1 MSNSQV
7 PEGAQAEVAEHQ
19 TSFTEEVLGRR
30 FLELRWVKRFAAIDQ
45 TTRVIGIAALLGAV
59 LFLPVLGAVG
69 LWDCWETHYG
79 EVARTMIHRRD
90 YVFPYWES
98 AWFFSKPPLT
108 MWMHAVGMLLAGS
121 TDGVGPGYGAFS
133 WPLAIVLLA
142 LGLGLF
148 AAPAFPPAQRR
159 LGAWRWAVA
168 AAGVVVLILVVV
180 RGPFLDSPHWQA
192 ARANAG
198 PDGPLGI
205 GTEWGMR
212 LPFALASIAA
222 LALLA
227 LAVTRVA
234 GIRVGL
240 IAAVALATMPLY
252 FLVTRQAV
260 TDTPFVS
267 LLIAAMSCAI
277 IGQLDE
283 KTTRRSAWWYGFYA
297 CCGFAVFAK
306 GLLAGIPP
314 VVLLLYAGLCVM
326 PWDAESLSAHL
337 SWLLEPAYRAKVR
350 RSEKPIPF
358 LWGQCYRMRL
368 GTGLL
373 LFLAIIGPWFATLFL
388 FKEVDDESKRFWYR
402 FLIHDH
408 FARLASGVHTTT
420 PGGTF
425 VYFIEQGG
433 FGMFP
438 WVALL
443 PGGFALVA
451 RTQLRSK
458 DKVDHLALIAVIW
471 AVGVFTLLAFSAT
484 KFHHYILPVLP
495 PLAILIALFAD
506 RVWCEGPAR
515 HAVALIAGV
524 SLFALVGQNLASNP
538 KNFTDLFVYNY
549 DRPYPLTEVAQKAM
563 TLFGRRTLFTG
574 DVLTLLLLG
583 FGGFLALEGRKLKL
597 TLSPAGLLGS
607 LKEIIFSKEKSASS
621 RAMAIA
627 LILCGV
633 ALLLAMGSGGRLSP
647 TLFLGLALSLVA
659 IFLGSESA
667 KAKDRE
673 RADLQRGAAAVGVAA
688 VALVVTALR
697 RGTSGDQLQELL
709 SQAVNPKTFLGM
721 TFLVGGGLSAI
732 AALQRA
738 RTMMF
743 ASFLGLALV
752 LAGWFNWF
760 HWVDLAHHWTQ
771 RDQFWRY
778 YAQRKPGEPI
788 VAFLMNWRGETFY
801 SRNDVKQIRDQ
812 NVAPMRLYAQQPGRE
827 WALVE
832 HFRLGILKNAVGL
845 DKTVTVVDR
854 DLNNKF
860 VLVTID

>member
-1 MSNSQV
+1 MTSTQA
-7 PEGAQAEVAEHQ
+7 PEDAQAEVPQDQ
-19 TSFTEEVLGRR
+19 TTFTEEVLGRR
-30 FLELRWVKRFAAIDQ
+30 FLDLPWMKRLAGLDE
-45 TTRVIGIAALLGAV
+45 TTRVIGISALVGAA
-59 LFLPVLGAVG
+59 LFLPALGAVG

-79 EVARTMIHRRD
+79 EVARMMVHRRD

-108 MWMHAVGMLLAGS
+108 MWLMAVGMLLAG
-121 TDGVGPGYGAFS
+121 TNDGIGPGYGALS
-133 WPLAIVLLA
+133 WPAAIALGA
-142 LGLGLF
+142 LGLALC
-148 AAPAFPPAQRR
+148 AAPALGAVQRR
-159 LGAWRWAVA
+159 LGAWRWAA
-168 AAGVVVLILVVV
+168 GAAGVVALLAVVV
-180 RGPFLDSPHWQA
+180 RGPFLESAQWAA
-192 ARANAG
+192 ARASSGA
-198 PDGPLGI
+198 DGPLAI

-212 LPFALASIAA
+212 LPFALGSIAA

-234 GIRVGL
+234 GLRAGL
-240 IAAVALATMPLY
+240 TAAVALATMPLY

-306 GLLAGIPP
+306 GLLGAGIPAA
-314 VVLLLYAGLCVM
+314 VLLLYAALCVM

-337 SWLLEPAYRAKVR
+337 SWLLEPSYRAKVR
-350 RSEKPIPF
+350 RGEKPMPF

-373 LFLAIIGPWFATLFL
+373 LFAAIIGPWFATLFL
-388 FKEVDDESKRFWYR
+388 FEGVDDEGKRFWYR

-425 VYFIEQGG
+425 IYFIEQGG

-451 RTQLRSK
+451 RTHLRSK
-458 DKVDHLALIAVIW
+458 DRTDHLALLATVW
-471 AVGVFTLLAFSAT
+471 AVGLFTLLAFSAT

-506 RVWCEGPAR
+506 RLWREGPAR
-515 HAVALIAGV
+515 HAVSLIAGL
-524 SLFALVGQNLASNP
+524 SLFALIGQNLSSNP
-538 KNFTDLFVYNY
+538 KAFTDLFVYNY
-549 DRPYPLTEVAQKAM
+549 DRPYPMTEVAQKAM

-574 DVLTLLLLG
+574 DVLTLLLLA
-583 FGGFLALEGRKLKL
+583 FGGFLALEGWKKK
-597 TLSPAGLLGS
+597 TA
-607 LKEIIFSKEKSASS
+607 SA
-621 RAMAIA
+621 RAMALA
-627 LILCGV
+627 LVLCGL
-633 ALLLAMGSGGRLSP
+633 ALLLAMASGGRLSP

-659 IFLGSESA
+659 IFLGNESG

-673 RADLQRGAAAVGVAA
+673 KADLQRGAAAVGVAA
-688 VALVVTALR
+688 VALIVTALR
-697 RGTSGDQLQELL
+697 RGQSGDQLQELL
-709 SQAVNPKTFLGM
+709 SQQVNPKAFLGM
-721 TFLVGGGLSAI
+721 LFLVGGGLAAI
-732 AALQRA
+732 AALQKA

-743 ASFLGLALV
+743 ASYLGMALV

-760 HWVDLAHHWTQ
+760 HWADLAHHWTQ

-801 SRNDVKQIRDQ
+801 SRNEVKQIRD
-812 NVAPMRLYAQQPGRE
+812 NPPMRLYAQQPGRK

-832 HFRLGILKNAVGL
+832 HYRLGVLKNAVGL
-845 DKTVTVVDR
+845 EKTVTVVDR